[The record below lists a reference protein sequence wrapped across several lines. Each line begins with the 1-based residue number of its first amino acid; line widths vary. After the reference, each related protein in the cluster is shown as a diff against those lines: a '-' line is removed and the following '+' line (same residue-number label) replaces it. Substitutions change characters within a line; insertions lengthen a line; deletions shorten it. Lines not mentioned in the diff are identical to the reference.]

1 MAESTKNMTVG
12 AGSASASVTA
22 TVTDQ
27 MPGVPCPT
35 TPGYTYT
42 GMRYVPVFADPPEWS
57 SANTYEA
64 LEVVI
69 HEGNSY
75 TSKIPVPVGIDIA
88 NPKYWA
94 LTGNYNAQVE
104 QYRKEVEQYRKD
116 VEALES
122 STAKGFADI
131 RAYVAQE
138 VATTA
143 VYIGNSYTDGV
154 GGTASGGLFGQTN
167 KLFKKA
173 FKYTSSGAGFLI
185 NSVTTESFNDLLN
198 KAIQDTKVTNSEVTH
213 VILIGAWGDSR
224 SLAELGA
231 TNWIT
236 QEQAAMKTLADNAKA
251 NFPNLRRIV
260 YYWAESRRIPIL
272 NTGGAFD
279 SPEWSYRVHNN
290 IDFMTRKSG
299 IEYGGWIGWSI
310 WQNQTAFSAD
320 SYHPNDTGYGIM
332 GEQLIKSFHGDL
344 EYFARTCQVT
354 NAYSSIIPGITGDI
368 LITDYPDRTL
378 YSFNNID
385 MNGIPDAFT
394 IMPFNTATVLS
405 TLFNGTDKTMP
416 SQYCPYVQK
425 SEITPIDGVM
435 VPSISRPNA
444 DTNFSLRIGTRI
456 NSGNIEI
463 YGIQYNNFFPTEK
476 TNLPISTYS
485 VYNPKTFILPHS
497 PYYLQK

>member
-64 LEVVI
+64 LEIVV

-75 TSKIPVPVGIDIA
+75 TSKIPVPVGIDIS
-88 NPKYWA
+88 NGQYWV
-94 LTGNYNAQVE
+94 LTGNYDAQVE
-104 QYRKEVEQYRKD
+104 SYRKEVEVLK
-116 VEALES
+116 A
-122 STAKGFADI
+122 STEQGFSDI

-138 VATTA
+138 VDTTA
-143 VYIGNSYTDGV
+143 VYIGNSYTEGV
-154 GGTASGGLFGQTN
+154 GGTSSGGLFGQTSKMFTN
-167 KLFKKA
+167 A

-198 KAIQDTKVTNSEVTH
+198 KAIQDTKVINSEVTH
-213 VILIGAWGDSR
+213 LILIGAWGESR

-231 TNWIT
+231 TNWIN

-260 YYWAESRRIPIL
+260 YYWAESRRIPII

-320 SYHPNDTGYGIM
+320 NYHPNDTGYGIM

-344 EYFARTCQVT
+344 DYFARTCQVT
-354 NAYSSIIPGITGDI
+354 DAYSSIIPGITGDI

-378 YSFNNID
+378 YSFNNIN
-385 MNGIPDAFT
+385 MNGIPDTFT

-416 SQYCPYVQK
+416 SHYCPYAQK

-435 VPSISRPNA
+435 VPSISQPNA
-444 DTNFSLRIGTRI
+444 NTNFSLRVGTRI

-463 YGIQYNNFFPTEK
+463 YGIQYNHSFPTAK
-476 TNLPISTYS
+476 ANLPISTYS
-485 VYNPKTFILPHS
+485 VYNPKTFILPHN
-497 PYYLQK
+497 PYYVQK

>member
-27 MPGVPCPT
+27 MPDVPCPT

-42 GMRYVPVFADPPEWS
+42 GMRYVPVFADPAEWS
-57 SANTYEA
+57 SANSYEP
-64 LEVVI
+64 LEIVI

-75 TSKIPVPVGIDIA
+75 TSKTFVPVGIDISNSA
-88 NPKYWA
+88 YWA

-104 QYRKEVEQYRKD
+104 SYRKEVE
-116 VEALES
+116 ALKES
-122 STAKGFADI
+122 TEKGFSDI
-131 RAYVAQE
+131 RAYVARE
-138 VATTA
+138 VDTTA

-154 GGTASGGLFGQTN
+154 GGTSSGGLFGQTSKMFTN
-167 KLFKKA
+167 A

-198 KAIQDTKVTNSEVTH
+198 KAIQDKKVTNSEVTH
-213 VILIGAWGDSR
+213 LILIGAWGDSR

-231 TNWIT
+231 TNWIN

-260 YYWAESRRIPIL
+260 YYWAESRRIPII

-320 SYHPNDTGYGIM
+320 SYHPNDIGYGIM

-344 EYFARTCQVT
+344 EYFARTCQVKD
-354 NAYSSIIPGITGDI
+354 AYSSIIPGITGDI

-378 YSFNNID
+378 YSFNNIN
-385 MNGIPDAFT
+385 MNGIPDTFT

-405 TLFNGTDKTMP
+405 TLFNGADKTMP
-416 SQYCPYVQK
+416 SQYCPYAQK
-425 SEITPIDGVM
+425 SEVTPVDGVM

-444 DTNFSLRIGTRI
+444 NTNFSLRIGTRI

-463 YGIQYNNFFPTEK
+463 YGIQYNNSFPTDK
-476 TNLPISTYS
+476 SKLPISTYS
-485 VYNPKTFILPHS
+485 VYNPKTFILPHN
-497 PYYLQK
+497 PYYVQK

>member
-57 SANTYEA
+57 SANSYEA
-64 LEVVI
+64 LEIVT

-75 TSKIPVPVGIDIA
+75 TSKIPVPVGIDIS
-88 NPKYWA
+88 NGQYWV

-104 QYRKEVEQYRKD
+104 SYRKEVE
-116 VEALES
+116 ALKA
-122 STAKGFADI
+122 STEQGFSDI

-138 VATTA
+138 VDTTA
-143 VYIGNSYTDGV
+143 VYIGNSYTEGV
-154 GGTASGGLFGQTN
+154 GGTSSGGLFGQTS

-198 KAIQDTKVTNSEVTH
+198 KAIQDAKVINSEVTH
-213 VILIGAWGDSR
+213 LILIGAWGESR
-224 SLAELGA
+224 SLAEHGA
-231 TNWIT
+231 TNWIN

-260 YYWAESRRIPIL
+260 YYWAESRRIPII

-310 WQNQTAFSAD
+310 WQNQLAFSAD
-320 SYHPNDTGYGIM
+320 NYHPNDIGYGIM

-354 NAYSSIIPGITGDI
+354 DAYSSIITGITGDI

-378 YSFNNID
+378 YSFNNIN
-385 MNGIPDAFT
+385 MNGIPDTFT

-405 TLFNGTDKTMP
+405 TLFNGADKTMP
-416 SQYCPYVQK
+416 SQYCPYAQK

-463 YGIQYNNFFPTEK
+463 YGIQYNNSFPTAK

-485 VYNPKTFILPHS
+485 VYNPKTFILPHN
-497 PYYLQK
+497 PYYVQK

>member
-1 MAESTKNMTVG
+1 MGRRFPVHRQSTGGESEVNMAVREYVG
-12 AGSASASVTA
+12 A
-22 TVTDQ
+22 
-27 MPGVPCPT
+27 
-35 TPGYTYT
+35 
-42 GMRYVPVFADPPEWS
+42 RYVPLFADPLQWS
-57 SANTYEA
+57 NTRTYEP
-64 LEVVI
+64 LTIVVNQ
-69 HEGNSY
+69 GNSY
-75 TSKIPVPVGIDIA
+75 TSRQFVPTGIDIS
-88 NPKYWA
+88 NEDFWA

-104 QYRKEVEQYRKD
+104 SYRKEVE
-116 VEALES
+116 ALKES
-122 STAKGFADI
+122 TEKGFSAI

-138 VATTA
+138 VDTTA
-143 VYIGNSYTDGV
+143 VYIGNSYTEGV
-154 GGTASGGLFGQTN
+154 GGTSSGGLFGQTS
-167 KLFKKA
+167 KMFTKA

-213 VILIGAWGDSR
+213 LILIGAWGDSR

-231 TNWIT
+231 TNWIK

-260 YYWAESRRIPIL
+260 YYWAESRRIPIID
-272 NTGGAFD
+272 TGGAFD

-320 SYHPNDTGYGIM
+320 NYHPNDIGYGIM

-354 NAYSSIIPGITGDI
+354 DAYSSIIPGITGDI

-378 YSFNNID
+378 YSFNNIN
-385 MNGIPDAFT
+385 MNRIADTFT

-405 TLFNGTDKTMP
+405 TLFNGADKTMP
-416 SQYCPYVQK
+416 SQYCPYAQK
-425 SEITPIDGVM
+425 SEVTPVDGVM

-463 YGIQYNNFFPTEK
+463 YGIQYNNSFPTDK
-476 TNLPISTYS
+476 AKLPISTYS
-485 VYNPKTFILPHS
+485 VYNPKTFILPHN

>member
-12 AGSASASVTA
+12 AGNASASVTA

-35 TPGYTYT
+35 SPGYEYT

-64 LEVVI
+64 LEIVV

-75 TSKIPVPVGIDIA
+75 TSKIPVPVGIDIS
-88 NPKYWA
+88 NGQYWV

-104 QYRKEVEQYRKD
+104 SYRKEVE
-116 VEALES
+116 ALKA
-122 STAKGFADI
+122 STEKGFSEI

-138 VATTA
+138 VDTTA
-143 VYIGNSYTDGV
+143 VYIGNSYTEGV
-154 GGTASGGLFGQTN
+154 GGTSSGGLFGQTSKMFTN
-167 KLFKKA
+167 A

-213 VILIGAWGDSR
+213 LILIGAWGDSR

-231 TNWIT
+231 TNWIN

-260 YYWAESRRIPIL
+260 YYWAESRRIPII

-320 SYHPNDTGYGIM
+320 NYHPNDIGYGIM

-344 EYFARTCQVT
+344 EYFARTCQVKD
-354 NAYSSIIPGITGDI
+354 AYSSIIPGITGDI

-378 YSFNNID
+378 YSFNNIN
-385 MNGIPDAFT
+385 MNGIPDTFT

-405 TLFNGTDKTMP
+405 TLFNGADKTMP
-416 SQYCPYVQK
+416 SHYCPYAQK
-425 SEITPIDGVM
+425 SEVTPVDGVM

-463 YGIQYNNFFPTEK
+463 YGIQYNNSFPTDK
-476 TNLPISTYS
+476 SKLPISTYS
-485 VYNPKTFILPHS
+485 VYNPKTFILPHN
-497 PYYLQK
+497 PYYVQK

>member
-27 MPGVPCPT
+27 MPGVPCPA

-42 GMRYVPVFADPPEWS
+42 GMRYVPVFADPAEWS
-57 SANTYEA
+57 SANSYEP
-64 LEVVI
+64 LEIVI
-69 HEGNSY
+69 HKGNSY
-75 TSKIPVPVGIDIA
+75 TSKTFVPVGIDIS
-88 NPKYWA
+88 NGQYWV

-104 QYRKEVEQYRKD
+104 SYRKEVE
-116 VEALES
+116 ALKA
-122 STAKGFADI
+122 STEKGFSDI
-131 RAYVAQE
+131 RAYLAQE
-138 VATTA
+138 VDTTA
-143 VYIGNSYTDGV
+143 VYIGNSYTEGV
-154 GGTASGGLFGQTN
+154 GGTSSGGLFGQTSKMFAN
-167 KLFKKA
+167 A

-213 VILIGAWGDSR
+213 LILIGAWGDSR

-231 TNWIT
+231 TNWIN

-260 YYWAESRRIPIL
+260 YYWAESRRIPII

-320 SYHPNDTGYGIM
+320 NYHPNDIGYGIM

-354 NAYSSIIPGITGDI
+354 DAYSSIIPGITGDI

-378 YSFNNID
+378 YSFNNIN
-385 MNGIPDAFT
+385 MNGISDTFT

-405 TLFNGTDKTMP
+405 TLFNGADKTMP
-416 SQYCPYVQK
+416 SQYCPYAQK
-425 SEITPIDGVM
+425 SEVTPVDGVM

-463 YGIQYNNFFPTEK
+463 YGIQYNNSFPTDK
-476 TNLPISTYS
+476 SKLPISTYS
-485 VYNPKTFILPHS
+485 VYNPKTFILPHN
-497 PYYLQK
+497 PYYVQK

>member
-42 GMRYVPVFADPPEWS
+42 GMRYVPVFADPAEWS
-57 SANTYEA
+57 SANSYEA
-64 LEVVI
+64 LEIVT

-75 TSKIPVPVGIDIA
+75 TSKIPVPVGIDIS
-88 NPKYWA
+88 NGQYWV

-104 QYRKEVEQYRKD
+104 SYRKEVE
-116 VEALES
+116 ALKA
-122 STAKGFADI
+122 STEQGFSDI

-138 VATTA
+138 VDTTA
-143 VYIGNSYTDGV
+143 VYIGNSYTEGV
-154 GGTASGGLFGQTN
+154 GGTSSGGLFGQTSKMFTN
-167 KLFKKA
+167 A

-213 VILIGAWGDSR
+213 LILIGAWGESR

-231 TNWIT
+231 TNWIN

-260 YYWAESRRIPIL
+260 YYWAESRRIPII

-320 SYHPNDTGYGIM
+320 NYHPNDIGYGIM

-354 NAYSSIIPGITGDI
+354 DAYSSIIPGITGDI

-378 YSFNNID
+378 YSFNSIN
-385 MNGIPDAFT
+385 MNRIPDTFT

-416 SQYCPYVQK
+416 SQYCPYAQK
-425 SEITPIDGVM
+425 PEITPIDGVM

-463 YGIQYNNFFPTEK
+463 YGIQYNNSFPTAK
-476 TNLPISTYS
+476 SNLPISTYS
-485 VYNPKTFILPHS
+485 VYNPKTFILPHN
-497 PYYLQK
+497 PYYVQK

>member
-1 MAESTKNMTVG
+1 MAVREYVG
-12 AGSASASVTA
+12 A
-22 TVTDQ
+22 
-27 MPGVPCPT
+27 
-35 TPGYTYT
+35 
-42 GMRYVPVFADPPEWS
+42 RYVPLFADPLQWS
-57 SANTYEA
+57 NTRTYEP
-64 LEVVI
+64 LTIVVNQ
-69 HEGNSY
+69 GNSY
-75 TSKIPVPVGIDIA
+75 TSRQFVPTGIDIS
-88 NPKYWA
+88 NEDFWA

-104 QYRKEVEQYRKD
+104 SYRKEVE
-116 VEALES
+116 ALKES
-122 STAKGFADI
+122 TEKGFSDI

-138 VATTA
+138 VDTTA

-154 GGTASGGLFGQTN
+154 GGTSSGGLFGQTS
-167 KLFKKA
+167 KMFKNA
-173 FKYTSSGAGFLI
+173 FKYTSSGAGFL
-185 NSVTTESFNDLLN
+185 TTESFNDLLN

-213 VILIGAWGDSR
+213 LILIGAWGDSR

-231 TNWIT
+231 TNWIK

-260 YYWAESRRIPIL
+260 YYWAESRRIPII

-320 SYHPNDTGYGIM
+320 DIGYGIM

-344 EYFARTCQVT
+344 EYFARTCQVKD
-354 NAYSSIIPGITGDI
+354 AYSSIIPGITGDI

-378 YSFNNID
+378 YSFNNIN
-385 MNGIPDAFT
+385 MNGIPDTFT

-405 TLFNGTDKTMP
+405 TLFNGEDKTMP
-416 SQYCPYVQK
+416 SQYCPYAQK
-425 SEITPIDGVM
+425 SEVTPVDGVM

-463 YGIQYNNFFPTEK
+463 YGIQYNNSFPTDK
-476 TNLPISTYS
+476 SNLPISTYS
-485 VYNPKTFILPHS
+485 VYNPKTFILPHN

>member
-64 LEVVI
+64 LEIVV

-75 TSKIPVPVGIDIA
+75 TSKIPVPVGIDIS
-88 NPKYWA
+88 NGQYWV

-104 QYRKEVEQYRKD
+104 SYRKEVE
-116 VEALES
+116 ALKA
-122 STAKGFADI
+122 STEKGFSDI

-138 VATTA
+138 VDTTA

-154 GGTASGGLFGQTN
+154 GGTSSGGLFGQTSKMFTN
-167 KLFKKA
+167 A

-213 VILIGAWGDSR
+213 LILIGAWGDSR

-231 TNWIT
+231 TNWIK

-260 YYWAESRRIPIL
+260 YYWAESRRIPII

-299 IEYGGWIGWSI
+299 IEYGGWIG
-310 WQNQTAFSAD
+310 
-320 SYHPNDTGYGIM
+320 
-332 GEQLIKSFHGDL
+332 
-344 EYFARTCQVT
+344 
-354 NAYSSIIPGITGDI
+354 
-368 LITDYPDRTL
+368 
-378 YSFNNID
+378 
-385 MNGIPDAFT
+385 
-394 IMPFNTATVLS
+394 
-405 TLFNGTDKTMP
+405 
-416 SQYCPYVQK
+416 
-425 SEITPIDGVM
+425 
-435 VPSISRPNA
+435 
-444 DTNFSLRIGTRI
+444 
-456 NSGNIEI
+456 
-463 YGIQYNNFFPTEK
+463 
-476 TNLPISTYS
+476 
-485 VYNPKTFILPHS
+485 
-497 PYYLQK
+497 